1 MYKLIAM
8 DFDGTLLTTD
18 KKVTDYTKKVLLEL
32 KQLNYIIVGVTART
46 LDSVKSVANINVFD
60 YLILNNGG
68 YIYDIKNNSGEYQEI
83 ISRKDYTSI
92 TEQLKDLSKRI
103 DYCSKNFYYY
113 YKETLGDERPF
124 IKRIT
129 SLDEINEKILR
140 MNIHIS
146 NEDTIDYCLNLIT
159 NNYKDLKC
167 FIMEDSDNA
176 GKWLVVSPKNI
187 DKGVSLK
194 KLGNKLKINTEE
206 MIFFGDGP
214 NDLEVIKL
222 VGCGVAMS
230 NAIDIIKS
238 EAKYITLSNN
248 QDGIAVFLE
257 KYLLKR

>member
-1 MYKLIAM
+1 
-8 DFDGTLLTTD
+8 
-18 KKVTDYTKKVLLEL
+18 
-32 KQLNYIIVGVTART
+32 
-46 LDSVKSVANINVFD
+46 
-60 YLILNNGG
+60 
-68 YIYDIKNNSGEYQEI
+68 
-83 ISRKDYTSI
+83 
-92 TEQLKDLSKRI
+92 
-103 DYCSKNFYYY
+103 
-113 YKETLGDERPF
+113 
-124 IKRIT
+124 
-129 SLDEINEKILR
+129 
-140 MNIHIS
+140 
-146 NEDTIDYCLNLIT
+146 
-159 NNYKDLKC
+159 
-167 FIMEDSDNA
+167 MEDSDNA

-257 KYLLKR
+257 KNLLKS

>member
-8 DFDGTLLTTD
+8 DFYGTLLTTD

-46 LDSVKSVANINVFD
+46 LDSVKSVADINMFD

-68 YIYDIKNNSGEYQEI
+68 YIYDIKNNSGEYQGI
-83 ISRKDYTSI
+83 IS
-92 TEQLKDLSKRI
+92 LKDLSKRI

-146 NEDTIDYCLNLIT
+146 NEDTMDYCLDLIT

-176 GKWLVVSPKNI
+176 GKWLVVSPRNV
-187 DKGVSLK
+187 DKGISLE
-194 KLGNKLKINTEE
+194 KLGNKLKINTSE

-230 NAIDIIKS
+230 NAID
-238 EAKYITLSNN
+238 NN
-248 QDGIAVFLE
+248 
-257 KYLLKR
+257 